1 MQSASNV
8 IWNLSVSHF
17 LVLAA
22 VLFTVGAFGAL
33 LRRNA
38 LIVLMSVELMLN
50 AGNMTLLAFSRLH
63 HDMRGHVFSLFVI
76 AIAAA
81 EAAVGLAIVVGVFRS
96 TRHANVDRLTTLKH

>member
-1 MQSASNV
+1 MSKD
-8 IWNLSVSHF
+8 IFLHISVSHF
-17 LVLAA
+17 LALAA
-22 VLFTVGAFGAL
+22 VLFVVGALGAL

-63 HDMRGHVFSLFVI
+63 HDMRGHVFSLFVV

-81 EAAVGLAIVVGVFRS
+81 EAAVGLAILVGVFRS
-96 TRHANVDRLTTLKH
+96 MRHANVDRLNTLKH